1 MREVAVPNM
10 VNDVV
15 MFKNLMTIVHSP
27 ADHTY
32 TGHYCDACYAANIR
46 KVYSIT
52 VLQNGL
58 NIG

>member
-1 MREVAVPNM
+1 M

-32 TGHYCDACYAANIR
+32 TGHYCDACYAANLR
-46 KVYSIT
+46 KVYSIAL
-52 VLQNGL
+52 LQNGL